1 MQKVVLLKKHF
12 HFLKSEKKLADS
24 AIRQLIILTLIPRS
38 PAKLSTGEIHNKVL
52 NAGFKVSAKTT
63 ERDLNA
69 LSRFFPVLADESSKP
84 YRWFFDKFEVVDI
97 PRLTPQMALT
107 LSLINKHSQNLLPK
121 NVLSYLTPYF
131 NQANKEMAALSEN
144 SLSKWQDKVHVV
156 HNTLSFEAPIYD
168 EEITNQLYLAVIQG
182 KQIKASY
189 HARAKEEREYQLNP
203 ISLVFRGQQTYI
215 LCTSGDHDTVLQFLV
230 NRFRKVSITD
240 QDVHPNSQAIDIQA
254 YLNQGAFGMLKSN
267 KKLKLVARIQKK
279 KGWHLH
285 ETPLSKDQEIID
297 DQDES
302 FLLKA
307 TVADSHHLVWWILSL
322 GDRIEV
328 LEPASLRENI
338 ITNIKNTFKQYS
350 I

>member
-1 MQKVVLLKKHF
+1 M
-12 HFLKSEKKLADS
+12 ADS
-24 AIRQLIILTLIPRS
+24 AVRQLTILTLIPRA
-38 PAKLSTGEIHNKVL
+38 PATISTGEVHQKVL
-52 NAGFKVSAKTT
+52 DAGFQVSSKTT

-69 LSRFFPVLADESSKP
+69 LSRFFPVTIESESSKP
-84 YRWFFDKFEVVDI
+84 YRWYFDKFEVIEI

-107 LSLINKHSQNLLPK
+107 LSILNKHSQELLPK
-121 NVLSYLTPYF
+121 NILNYLLPYF
-131 NQANKEMAALSEN
+131 KQAEKELAALSDN

-156 HNTLSFEAPIYD
+156 HNALTFEAPIQND
-168 EEITNQLYLAVIQG
+168 EVTNQLYLAVIQG

-189 HARAKEEREYQLNP
+189 QARGKEEREYQLNP
-203 ISLVFRGQQTYI
+203 LSLVFRGQLTYI
-215 LCTSGDHDTVLQFLV
+215 LCTSGRHDTVLQFLV
-230 NRFRKVSITD
+230 NRFRTVEIID
-240 QDVHPNSQAIDIQA
+240 QNIHENSLMIDIQD

-267 KKLKLVARIQKK
+267 KKQKLVARIQKK

-307 TVADSHHLVWWILSL
+307 TVADSHHLLWWILSL

-328 LEPASLRENI
+328 LEPASLREDI